1 MTGKPNQEALNNAGI
16 ERHASKF
23 DLDAALLSFEG
34 AALRSDSARMR
45 IATEAAHAALQSH
58 LDAIASN
65 IEVAKRS
72 LGL

>member
-1 MTGKPNQEALNNAGI
+1 MTKPNQQAVNNAGI
-16 ERHASKF
+16 ERAASKF

-34 AALRSDSARMR
+34 AAFRSDAHRMGV
-45 IATEAAHAALQSH
+45 ATEAAHTALQNH

>member
-1 MTGKPNQEALNNAGI
+1 MTKPNQEQLNNAGI
-16 ERHASKF
+16 ERAASKF
-23 DLDAALLSFEG
+23 DLDAALLTFEG
-34 AALRSDSARMR
+34 AAFRSDGPRMR
-45 IATEAAHAALQSH
+45 LATEAAHAALQSH